1 MRLIMLC
8 PRSSPAQKY
17 LIHYFK
23 SFRNQSSPMEQK
35 SRMAKQRASMASTA
49 QTLAPNF
56 NKFNRNTA
64 CSTQSENQAVPG
76 TGCPIFDQTLRKIS
90 PAKQKTSATANL
102 LTKVRQPKERHRT
115 ARPVHW
121 SNELTGSAAS
131 VASAHCSLVRCLQSL
146 AQEALPT
153 PRIRLNCAL

>member
-1 MRLIMLC
+1 
-8 PRSSPAQKY
+8 
-17 LIHYFK
+17 
-23 SFRNQSSPMEQK
+23 
-35 SRMAKQRASMASTA
+35 MASAA

-56 NKFNRNTA
+56 NKFNQDTA
-64 CSTQSENQAVPG
+64 CSTQSENQPVPG

-90 PAKQKTSATANL
+90 PAKQKTLATANL
-102 LTKVRQPKERHRT
+102 LTKARQPKERHRT
-115 ARPVHW
+115 ARPAHW

-146 AQEALPT
+146 ARETLPT